1 MVIWTVDGDG
11 GREYRMD
18 VFSVYLKDKFI
29 VGLGDG
35 VCLMGKE
42 GSRMAPKYLA
52 YMLLV
57 GCCYSLR
64 SEAQEDRTRCLRRQE
79 DHKSC

>member
-1 MVIWTVDGDG
+1 MVMVEERAEWM
-11 GREYRMD
+11 Y
-18 VFSVYLKDKFI
+18 SLYLKDKFM

-35 VCLMGKE
+35 VYLVGKE
-42 GSRMAPKYLA
+42 GSRMAPKFLA

-64 SEAQEDRTRCLRRQE
+64 SEAQEDRTRCFRRRE
-79 DHKSC
+79 DHKSY